1 MTDLLAGLQESVV
14 RQAPLFL
21 SGLWIT
27 LQLLVVST
35 AVGVLL
41 AVPVAL
47 ARVSPRRVLSVPAT
61 AYAYLFRGTPLLVQI
76 FIIYYGL
83 PQFDAVRNSALWPLL
98 RDPMPCALLAFS
110 LNMAAYTGEVI
121 RGGILAVPVGER
133 EAALAVGM
141 PRGLMLRRII
151 LPRALRIALP
161 ALSNEVVLQLKATSL
176 ASTVTL
182 IDLTGVG
189 RRLAA
194 KTYTTEGLFAAGA
207 IYIAL
212 TFLVARGFRL
222 LEARF
227 ASFQRP

>member
-1 MTDLLAGLQESVV
+1 MTDLLAGFPEAAA
-14 RQAPLFL
+14 RQGPLFV

-35 AVGVLL
+35 VIGVVL

-47 ARVSPRRVLSVPAT
+47 ARVSPRRALSVPAT

-83 PQFDAVRNSALWPLL
+83 PQFDAVRSSVLWPLL

-121 RGGILAVPVGER
+121 RGGILAVPSGER
-133 EAALAVGM
+133 EAAMAVGM
-141 PRGLMLRRII
+141 PHALMLRRVI

-194 KTYTTEGLFAAGA
+194 KTYTTEGLFVAGA
-207 IYIAL
+207 VYIAL
-212 TFLVARGFRL
+212 TFLVAKGFRL
-222 LEARF
+222 LEGRLGG
-227 ASFQRP
+227 FQRP

>member
-1 MTDLLAGLQESVV
+1 MFDGFTEALARQWPLFTAGLET
-14 RQAPLFL
+14 
-21 SGLWIT
+21 T
-27 LQLLVVST
+27 LELLTVST
-35 AVGVLL
+35 VVGLLL

-47 ARVSPRRVLSVPAT
+47 GRVSTSRLLSVPAAGYT
-61 AYAYLFRGTPLLVQI
+61 YLFRGTPLLVQI

-98 RDPMPCALLAFS
+98 REPLPCALLAFS
-110 LNMAAYTGEVI
+110 LNMGAYTGEVI
-121 RGGILAVPVGER
+121 RGGILAVPSGER

-141 PRGLMLRRII
+141 PHALLLRRII
-151 LPRALRIALP
+151 LPRAFRIALP

-194 KTYTTEGLFAAGA
+194 KTYTTEGLFVAGA

-212 TFLVARGFRL
+212 TFLVAQGFRL

-227 ASFQRP
+227 NTFQRV

>member
-1 MTDLLAGLQESVV
+1 MGAFDGLSDAIA
-14 RQAPLFL
+14 RQAPLFIA
-21 SGLWIT
+21 GLGVT

-35 AVGVLL
+35 AIGIVL

-47 ARVSPRRVLSVPAT
+47 ARVSRRRIVSVPAT
-61 AYAYLFRGTPLLVQI
+61 AYAYFFRGTPLLVQI

-83 PQFDAVRNSALWPLL
+83 PQFQVVRDSVIWPLL
-98 RDPMPCALLAFS
+98 RDPMPCALIAFS

-121 RGGILAVPVGER
+121 RGGILAVPAGER

-141 PRGLMLRRII
+141 KHALMLRRII
-151 LPRALRIALP
+151 LPRAFRIALP

-194 KTYTTEGLFAAGA
+194 KTYTTEGLFVAGA
-207 IYIAL
+207 IYIVL
-212 TFLVARGFRL
+212 TVLLAQGFRL
-222 LEARF
+222 LESRF
-227 ASFQRP
+227 NAFQQR

>member
-1 MTDLLAGLQESVV
+1 MNQLGDLVGFIV
-14 RQAPLFL
+14 RQSPLFV
-21 SGLWIT
+21 SGLETT

-35 AVGVLL
+35 LIGLLL
-41 AVPVAL
+41 AVPLAL
-47 ARVSPRRVLSVPAT
+47 ARLSIRRLVSIPAT
-61 AYAYLFRGTPLLVQI
+61 AYAYFFRGTPLLVQI

-83 PQFDAVRNSALWPLL
+83 PQFDAVRSSVFWPLL

-121 RGGILAVPVGER
+121 RGGILAVPSGER
-133 EAALAVGM
+133 EAAQAVGM
-141 PRGLMLRRII
+141 PHSLMLRRVI
-151 LPRALRIALP
+151 LPRALRISLP

-194 KTYTTEGLFAAGA
+194 KTYTTEGLYVAGA
-207 IYIAL
+207 IYIVL
-212 TFLVARGFRL
+212 TFVLAQGFRL
-222 LEARF
+222 LEQRF
-227 ASFQRP
+227 NSFQRT

>member
-1 MTDLLAGLQESVV
+1 MTDLLAGLQETAA

-35 AVGVLL
+35 VAGMLL

-47 ARVSPRRVLSVPAT
+47 ARVSPRPALRLPAT
-61 AYAYLFRGTPLLVQI
+61 AYVYLFRGTPLLVQI

-83 PQFDAVRNSALWPLL
+83 PQFDALRASVLWPLL
-98 RDPMPCALLAFS
+98 RDPMPCALLAFT

-133 EAALAVGM
+133 EAAMAVGM
-141 PRGLMLRRII
+141 PHRLMLRRIV

-182 IDLTGVG
+182 VDITGVG

-194 KTYTTEGLFAAGA
+194 KTYTTEGLYVAGA
-207 IYIAL
+207 LYILL

-222 LEARF
+222 LETRLGA
-227 ASFQRP
+227 FQRP

>member
-1 MTDLLAGLQESVV
+1 MGAFDGLSDAIA
-14 RQAPLFL
+14 RQAPLFIA
-21 SGLWIT
+21 GLGVT

-35 AVGVLL
+35 AIGIVL

-47 ARVSPRRVLSVPAT
+47 ARVSRNRFVSVPAT
-61 AYAYLFRGTPLLVQI
+61 AYAYFFRGTPLLVQI

-83 PQFDAVRNSALWPLL
+83 PQFQAVRDSAVWPLL
-98 RDPMPCALLAFS
+98 RDPMPCALIAFS

-121 RGGILAVPVGER
+121 RGGILAVPAGER

-141 PRGLMLRRII
+141 KHALMLRRIV
-151 LPRALRIALP
+151 LPRAFRIALP

-194 KTYTTEGLFAAGA
+194 KTYTTEGLFVAGA
-207 IYIAL
+207 IYIVL
-212 TFLVARGFRL
+212 TVVLAQGFRL
-222 LEARF
+222 LESRF
-227 ASFQRP
+227 NAFQQR

>member
-1 MTDLLAGLQESVV
+1 MVEGWADTLARLL
-14 RQAPLFL
+14 PLFV
-21 SGLWIT
+21 SGLETT
-27 LQLLVVST
+27 LELLVVST
-35 AVGVLL
+35 VVGLVL
-41 AVPVAL
+41 AIPVAL
-47 ARVSPRRVLSVPAT
+47 ARVSANRLLSVPAT
-61 AYAYLFRGTPLLVQI
+61 GYAYFFRGTPLLVQI

-83 PQFDAVRNSALWPLL
+83 PQFDVVRNSPFWPIL
-98 RDPMPCALLAFS
+98 REPLPCALIAFS

-121 RGGILAVPVGER
+121 RGGILAVPNGER

-141 PRGLMLRRII
+141 PHALMLRRVI
-151 LPRALRIALP
+151 LPRALRISLP

-194 KTYTTEGLFAAGA
+194 KTYTTEGLFIAGA

-212 TFLVARGFRL
+212 TFLLARGFRL

-227 ASFQRP
+227 NDFQRP

>member
-1 MTDLLAGLQESVV
+1 MGAFDGLSDAIA
-14 RQAPLFL
+14 RQAPLFIA
-21 SGLWIT
+21 GLGVT

-35 AVGVLL
+35 AIGIVL

-47 ARVSPRRVLSVPAT
+47 ARVSRNRFVSVPAT
-61 AYAYLFRGTPLLVQI
+61 AYAYFFRGTPLLVQI

-83 PQFDAVRNSALWPLL
+83 PQFQAVRDSVVWPLL
-98 RDPMPCALLAFS
+98 RDPMPCALIAFS

-121 RGGILAVPVGER
+121 RGGILAVPAGER

-141 PRGLMLRRII
+141 KHALMLRRIV
-151 LPRALRIALP
+151 LPRAFRIALP

-194 KTYTTEGLFAAGA
+194 KTYTTEGLFVAGA
-207 IYIAL
+207 IYIVL
-212 TFLVARGFRL
+212 TVVLAQGFRL
-222 LEARF
+222 LESRF
-227 ASFQRP
+227 NAFQQR

>member
-1 MTDLLAGLQESVV
+1 MTDPFGGLAEALS

-21 SGLWIT
+21 AGLETT
-27 LQLLVVST
+27 LELLVFST
-35 AVGVLL
+35 IIGVVL

-47 ARVSPRRVLSVPAT
+47 ARVSTHRLVSVPAT

-83 PQFDAVRNSALWPLL
+83 PQFDAVRNSIVWPLL
-98 RDPMPCALLAFS
+98 REPLPCALIAFS

-121 RGGILAVPVGER
+121 RGGILAVPAGER

-141 PRGLMLRRII
+141 PHALLLRRIV
-151 LPRALRIALP
+151 LPRAFRIALP

-194 KTYTTEGLFAAGA
+194 KTYTTEGLFVAGA
-207 IYIAL
+207 IYIVL
-212 TFLVARGFRL
+212 TVLVAQGFRL
-222 LEARF
+222 LEGRL
-227 ASFQRP
+227 SGFQRP

>member
-1 MTDLLAGLQESVV
+1 MTDLLAGLQEAWV

-27 LQLLVVST
+27 LQLLAVST
-35 AVGVLL
+35 AIGLVL

-83 PQFDAVRNSALWPLL
+83 PQFDAVRGSVLWPLL

-110 LNMAAYTGEVI
+110 LNMSAYTGEVI
-121 RGGILAVPVGER
+121 RGGILAVPAGER
-133 EAALAVGM
+133 EAAMAVGM

-194 KTYTTEGLFAAGA
+194 KTYTTEGLFVAGA

-222 LEARF
+222 LESRF
-227 ASFQRP
+227 AAFQRP